1 VGLVIGGGGA
11 RAFAAIG
18 VLEGLEAAGV
28 VVDRFAGTSVGACI
42 AGLAAA
48 GLDAAAVDASVY
60 ENFVRNNPIND
71 YTVPAKALVRGRRTA
86 TLMTQGMQ
94 GLLIEE
100 LPHEFRCVSVD
111 LINRRR
117 VVHRS
122 GPLAEAVLCSLRL
135 PGLYPPYLSGG
146 VLHVD
151 GGVLDNLPVT
161 ALSAE
166 EGPLIAVSVGFGGSG
181 GSASASRPGP
191 PRVPALA
198 DTLMRTMMMSS
209 GDAAARAFAAADL
222 VLRPDTRGVGLLEFH
237 QIDRAR
243 EAGRAAV
250 TAALPEISALASR

>member
-1 VGLVIGGGGA
+1 
-11 RAFAAIG
+11 
-18 VLEGLEAAGV
+18 V
-28 VVDRFAGTSVGACI
+28 VVDRFAGTSVGACV

-48 GLDAAAVDASVY
+48 GLDAAAVDANVY
-60 ENFVRNNPIND
+60 ENFVRQNPIND
-71 YTVPAKALVRGRRTA
+71 YTVPAKALIRGRRTA
-86 TLMTQGMQ
+86 TLMTQGMH

-111 LINRRR
+111 LINRRK

-151 GGVLDNLPVT
+151 GGVLDNLPVST
-161 ALSAE
+161 LSAD

-181 GSASASRPGP
+181 GPKSGSRTGA

-209 GDAAARAFAAADL
+209 GDAAARAFEDADL

-237 QIDRAR
+237 QIDRSR
-243 EAGRAAV
+243 EAGLAAV
-250 TAALPEISALASR
+250 TAALPQITALLSR

>member
-1 VGLVIGGGGA
+1 VSGAPEPPAQGLPARAAGADLVLTGAPASREQRQHWEAALQPRSTHVVRSGDTTGLRPLAARLAGRSIGLVVGGGGA

-48 GLDAAAVDASVY
+48 GLDAAAVDANLY
-60 ENFVRNNPIND
+60 ENFVRKNPIND
-71 YTVPAKALVRGRRTA
+71 YTLPTKGLVRGRRTS

-94 GLLIEE
+94 GLVIEE

-111 LINRRR
+111 LVNRRK

-146 VLHVD
+146 CCTS
-151 GGVLDNLPVT
+151 T
-161 ALSAE
+161 AACSTTCR
-166 EGPLIAVSVGFGGSG
+166 
-181 GSASASRPGP
+181 SRRC
-191 PRVPALA
+191 PR
-198 DTLMRTMMMSS
+198 T
-209 GDAAARAFAAADL
+209 
-222 VLRPDTRGVGLLEFH
+222 
-237 QIDRAR
+237 RAR
-243 EAGRAAV
+243 
-250 TAALPEISALASR
+250 